1 MKFMK
6 LGSKPDSFQ
15 SDEDCIRYVAT
26 ELATDVVV
34 SVGNVKFNLHKFPL
48 LSKSARLQKLIAT
61 TTTDD
66 EQSDDEIRIPDI
78 PGGPSAFEICAKF
91 CYGMTV
97 TLNAYN
103 VVAVRCAAEYL
114 EMYES
119 IESGNLVYKI
129 EVFLN
134 SSVLRSWKDSI
145 IVLQTTR
152 SYYPWSED
160 VKIDVRCLESIAL
173 KAVVDPARVDW
184 SYTYNR
190 RKLLPPEINNKNGVP
205 RDWWIEDVAELS
217 IDLYKRVIT
226 TIRRKVGV
234 LPEVIGEALEVYA
247 AKRIPSFMSQNDEDD
262 MIEHRSLLETLVS
275 LLPSEKQSV
284 SCGFLIKLLKSSVSL
299 DCGEEERKELSRRI
313 GENLE
318 EANMADLLIRA
329 PDGCETVYDIDI
341 VETLIDEFVT
351 TQTKKRDE
359 LDCSDNINEGDGF
372 VSGRS
377 KANVAKLIDDYLAE
391 ISRIEPNLSP
401 LKFITVAEKVSNFPR
416 SSHDG
421 VYRAIDMFFKQ
432 HPGIT
437 KSEKKS
443 ISRLMDCRKLSP
455 EACAHAVQNERL
467 PLRVVV
473 QILFFEQVR
482 ATCPTTKPSLPP
494 SGSHGSSRTT
504 TEEECDS
511 VTATEETTTTRD
523 RTRSSEKTKAKGV
536 VMSRI
541 FSKLWTG
548 KDRDGVGDVSSSD
561 TSESPGSVTTVG
573 DKSTP
578 STRRRRSSS

>member
-15 SDEDCIRYVAT
+15 SDEDSIRYVAT

-34 SVGNVKFNLHKFPL
+34 NVGDVKFYLHKFPL

-61 TTTDD
+61 TTSD

-78 PGGPSAFEICAKF
+78 PGGPPAFEICAKF

-152 SYYPWSED
+152 SFYPWSED
-160 VKIDVRCLESIAL
+160 VKINVRCLESIAS
-173 KAVVDPARVDW
+173 KAAIDSARVDW

-190 RKLLPPEINNKNGVP
+190 RKLRPPEINNNGVP
-205 RDWWIEDVAELS
+205 RDWWIEDLTELS
-217 IDLYKRVIT
+217 IDLFKRVIS
-226 TIRRKVGV
+226 TIRRKGGV
-234 LPEVIGEALEVYA
+234 LPEFIGEALEVYA
-247 AKRIPSFMSQNDEDD
+247 AKRNRGLLIQDGDD
-262 MIEHRSLLETLVS
+262 DADVFEHRSLLETLVS

-284 SCGFLIKLLKSSVSL
+284 SCGFLIKLLKSSVSSE
-299 DCGEEERKELSRRI
+299 CGEEERKELSRRI
-313 GENLE
+313 GEKLE
-318 EANMADLLIRA
+318 EANVSDLLIRA
-329 PDGCETVYDIDI
+329 PDGGETVYDIDI
-341 VETLIDEFVT
+341 VETLIDEFVKQ
-351 TQTKKRDE
+351 TQKRDE
-359 LDCSDNINEGDGF
+359 LDCSDDINEGNGF
-372 VSGRS
+372 VPDSS
-377 KANVAKLIDDYLAE
+377 KANVAKLIDGYLAE
-391 ISRIEPNLSP
+391 ISRVEPNLSS
-401 LKFITVAEKVSNFPR
+401 LKFIAIAEKVSNFPR

-421 VYRAIDMFFKQ
+421 VYRAIDMFLKQ

-443 ISRLMDCRKLSP
+443 ICRLMDCRKLSP

-482 ATCPTTKPSLPP
+482 ATCPTAKPSLPP

-523 RTRSSEKTKAKGV
+523 KTSSSEKTKAKGV
-536 VMSRI
+536 VISRI

-548 KDRDGVGDVSSSD
+548 KDRDGVGDVSSTD
-561 TSESPGSVTTVG
+561 TSESPGSATTVG

-578 STRRRRSSS
+578 STRRRKSSS

>member
-15 SDEDCIRYVAT
+15 SEEDCIRYVASD
-26 ELATDVVV
+26 LATDVVV
-34 SVGNVKFNLHKFPL
+34 NVGDVKFYLHKFPL
-48 LSKSARLQKLIAT
+48 LSKSARLQKLIAAT
-61 TTTDD
+61 IN
-66 EQSDDEIRIPDI
+66 EQQQQQQPDDEISIPDI
-78 PGGPSAFEICAKF
+78 PGGPPAFEICAKF

-97 TLNAYN
+97 TLNAYS
-103 VVAVRCAAEYL
+103 VVAARCAAEYL

-119 IESGNLVYKI
+119 VETGNLVYKI

-152 SYYPWSED
+152 AFHPWSRD
-160 VKIDVRCLESIAL
+160 AKIDARCLESIAS
-173 KAVVDPARVDW
+173 KAAVDPARVDW
-184 SYTYNR
+184 SYTCNR
-190 RKLLPPEINNKNGVP
+190 RKVNSIGVVP
-205 RDWWIEDVAELS
+205 RDWWVEDLTELS
-217 IDLYKRVIT
+217 IDLYERVVS
-226 TIRRKVGV
+226 TIRRKGGV
-234 LPEVIGEALEVYA
+234 SGEVIGEALE
-247 AKRIPSFMSQNDEDD
+247 
-262 MIEHRSLLETLVS
+262 
-275 LLPSEKQSV
+275 SV
-284 SCGFLIKLLKSSVSL
+284 SCGFLIKLLKS
-299 DCGEEERKELSRRI
+299 CGEDVRKELSKRI
-313 GENLE
+313 GEKLE
-318 EANMADLLIRA
+318 EANVDDLLIRA
-329 PDGCETVYDIDI
+329 SDGCETVYDVDI

-351 TQTKKRDE
+351 QTEKRDE
-359 LDCSDNINEGDGF
+359 
-372 VSGRS
+372 VGRS
-377 KANVAKLIDDYLAE
+377 DSSEAVVAKLIDGYLSE
-391 ISRIEPNLSP
+391 IARIEPNLEP
-401 LKFITVAEKVSNFPR
+401 LKFIAIAEKVSSFPR

-421 VYRAIDMFFKQ
+421 VYRAIDMFLKE
-432 HPGIT
+432 HPGTT

-443 ISRLMDCRKLSP
+443 ICRLMDCRKLSP

-482 ATCPTTKPSLPP
+482 ATAKPSLPP

-523 RTRSSEKTKAKGV
+523 KTSGSEKTKAKGV

-561 TSESPGSVTTVG
+561 TSGSPGSATTVD

>member
-34 SVGNVKFNLHKFPL
+34 NVGDVKFYLHKFPL

-61 TTTDD
+61 TTTD

-78 PGGPSAFEICAKF
+78 PGGPPAFEICAKF

-152 SYYPWSED
+152 SFYPWSED
-160 VKIDVRCLESIAL
+160 VKIDVRCLESFAL
-173 KAVVDPARVDW
+173 KAAMDPARVDW

-190 RKLLPPEINNKNGVP
+190 RKLIPPEINNNGVP
-205 RDWWIEDVAELS
+205 RDWWIEDLAELS
-217 IDLYKRVIT
+217 IDLFKRVIS
-226 TIRRKVGV
+226 TIRRKGGV

-247 AKRIPSFMSQNDEDD
+247 AKRIPSFMIQNDNDDDEDV
-262 MIEHRSLLETLVS
+262 MEERSLLETLVS
-275 LLPSEKQSV
+275 MLPSEKQSV
-284 SCGFLIKLLKSSVSL
+284 SCGFLIKLLKCSVSL
-299 DCGEEERKELSRRI
+299 ECGEEERKELSRRI
-313 GENLE
+313 GEKLE
-318 EANMADLLIRA
+318 EANVADLLIRA
-329 PDGCETVYDIDI
+329 PEGGETVYDIDI

-351 TQTKKRDE
+351 QTQKRDE
-359 LDCSDNINEGDGF
+359 LDCSDEGNGF
-372 VSGRS
+372 VSDSS
-377 KANVAKLIDDYLAE
+377 KANVAKLIDGYLAE

-421 VYRAIDMFFKQ
+421 VYRAIDMFLKQ

-443 ISRLMDCRKLSP
+443 LCRLMDCRKLSP

-511 VTATEETTTTRD
+511 VTATEETTKDKTS
-523 RTRSSEKTKAKGV
+523 SSEKSKAKGV

-548 KDRDGVGDVSSSD
+548 KDKDGVGDVSSSD